1 MKKLL
6 IFIGTMANGGAER
19 VVSLV
24 SPYLFETFDSVE
36 IMTFLDDEVFY
47 HIDKRI
53 KFTVLEKCTHS
64 KSPVK
69 NVLYLRNYL
78 KKNQIDEVLSFL
90 LPFNIV
96 AALAA
101 WGTGIPVV
109 LADRSDPR
117 QESKNTVRRLLR
129 WLTYSFCCKKVI
141 FQNSRNLNYFSGR
154 IFKKGIIIPNPVALE
169 LPDGAALLAE
179 KKKTIVT
186 VGRLTKAK
194 NHPMLIS
201 AFNEVASKY
210 PQYRLIIYGEGEERS
225 NEEKVVRDKGL
236 EEKVLLPGKFSDVHK
251 RILEAE
257 LFVLSSDYEGMPNA
271 LAEAMVLGLPC
282 ISTDVSGSEDLIENG
297 VSGIIVPRGNQEA
310 MTGAITRMIED
321 ANMRGKMGKKAVSVA
336 EKLKID
342 NVAKSWNKVLSEN
355 I

>member
-19 VVSLV
+19 VVSLI

-53 KFTVLEKCTHS
+53 KFTVLEKYTNS
-64 KSPVK
+64 KSPIK
-69 NVLYLRNYL
+69 NGWYLRKYL
-78 KKNQIDEVLSFL
+78 KENRIDEVLSFL

-117 QESKNTVRRLLR
+117 QESKIIERRILR

-154 IFKKGIIIPNPVALE
+154 IFRKGVIIPNPVSLE
-169 LPDGAALLAE
+169 IPAGSALLSD
-179 KKKTIVT
+179 KKKKIVT

-194 NHPMLIS
+194 NHPMLIK
-201 AFNEVASKY
+201 AFKEVAKQY
-210 PQYRLIIYGEGEERS
+210 PEYQLIIYGEGEERA
-225 NEEKVVRDKGL
+225 NEEAVVREEGL
-236 EEKVLLPGKFSDVHK
+236 VEKVLLPGKFPDVHK
-251 RILEAE
+251 RILDAE
-257 LFVLSSDYEGMPNA
+257 FFVLSSDYEGMPNS
-271 LAEAMVLGLPC
+271 LAEALVLGLPC
-282 ISTDVSGSEDLIENG
+282 ISTDVSGAEDLMEDG
-297 VSGIIVPRGNQEA
+297 VSGIIVPRGNQKAMEEA
-310 MTGAITRMIED
+310 MRRLI
-321 ANMRGKMGKKAVSVA
+321 ANEEQRGIMAANAVHVA
-336 EKLKID
+336 EKLRLE
-342 NVAKSWNKVLSEN
+342 NVAECWNKVLAEN